1 MINLVVA
8 YQINLALDGLGLS
21 RDRFD
26 VMSPAE
32 LHAHWRELMKRAHP
46 DLPQNQGN
54 GIDPGAVNAAYDVLK
69 RLNAE
74 RYHFATTEPGHTTK
88 MRGGDPRDSIAP
100 PWQPDKKA
108 ANNKIY
114 VESYRDVNF
123 IKKQLWELS
132 GKSEDV
138 YTIDAF
144 GPDSHFSRDPLYS
157 FQGRTNV
164 YGSPTV
170 FDEMAKAMLIWNANG
185 GRVETTRAVFV
196 SPQTKPNPIYL
207 IYADG
212 RSHSKNPIPM
222 TYDGE
227 AGSHYKDQL
236 FQSNLPRVLDS
247 LNRIFAARAPA

>member
-1 MINLVVA
+1 MAQA
-8 YQINLALDGLGLS
+8 YQINIALEVLGLS
-21 RDRFD
+21 RARFD
-26 VMSPAE
+26 VLSPPE

-46 DLPQNQGN
+46 DLPQNRGN
-54 GIDPGAVNAAYDVLK
+54 GIDSSEINAAYDFLK

-74 RYHFATTEPGHTTK
+74 RYKFVTTDGAGTVK
-88 MRGGDPRDSIAP
+88 MKSGEPRDSIAP

-108 ANNKIY
+108 ANNTIY

-123 IKKQLWELS
+123 IKKHLWELS

-144 GPDSHFSRDPLYS
+144 GPDSHVSRDPLYS

-185 GRVETTRAVFV
+185 GRVETTRAIFV
-196 SPQTKPNPIYL
+196 SPQIRPNPIYL

-222 TYDGE
+222 TYDAE

-236 FQSNLPRVLDS
+236 FQSNLPRVLDG

>member
-1 MINLVVA
+1 VSHLSNA
-8 YQINLALDGLGLS
+8 YQIELALGVLGLHRES
-21 RDRFD
+21 FD
-26 VMSPAE
+26 LLTPSQ

-46 DLPQNQGN
+46 DLPQNRGN
-54 GIDPGAVNAAYDVLK
+54 GIDSSEINAAYDILK

-74 RYHFATTEPGHTTK
+74 RYQFFATEADGTVK
-88 MRGGDPRDSIAP
+88 MKRGDPRDSIAP

-132 GKSEDV
+132 GKSEEV

-196 SPQTKPNPIYL
+196 SPQIRPNPIYL

-222 TYDGE
+222 KYDSD

-236 FQSNLPRVLDS
+236 FQSNLPRVLDG
-247 LNRIFAARAPA
+247 LNRIFASKTDA